1 MLKANKVT
9 SSEVAEK
16 LTIGQI
22 EKIWQ
27 QVDAKKEH
35 DPNPLSL
42 QVFWF
47 AGVEVWV
54 IDEDGVTTMMFPN
67 ENKEE

>member
-1 MLKANKVT
+1 MQEFKKITTNEVT
-9 SSEVAEK
+9 EK

-22 EKIWQ
+22 EKVWQ
-27 QVDAKKEH
+27 QIDARKEH
-35 DPNPLSL
+35 DSNQLSL

-54 IDEDGVTTMMFPN
+54 VNEDGITTMMFPN

>member
-1 MLKANKVT
+1 MQEIKKITDQV
-9 SSEVAEK
+9 SEK
-16 LTIGQI
+16 LTMGQI

-27 QVDAKKEH
+27 QVDARKEQ
-35 DPNPLSL
+35 DLNLLSL

-54 IDEDGVTTMMFPN
+54 VNDGGVITMMFPN
-67 ENKEE
+67 EE

>member
-1 MLKANKVT
+1 MRDPKKVT
-9 SSEVAEK
+9 TNEVSEK

-35 DPNPLSL
+35 DPNQLSL

-54 IDEDGVTTMMFPN
+54 VNEGDITTMMFPN
-67 ENKEE
+67 EE

>member
-1 MLKANKVT
+1 MQEFKKVT
-9 SSEVAEK
+9 TSEVTEK

-22 EKIWQ
+22 ERVWQ
-27 QVDAKKEH
+27 QVDVRKER
-35 DPNPLSL
+35 DPSPLSL

-54 IDEDGVTTMMFPN
+54 VNEGGITTMMFPN
-67 ENKEE
+67 EE

>member
-1 MLKANKVT
+1 MQEIKKITDQV
-9 SSEVAEK
+9 SEK
-16 LTIGQI
+16 LTVGQI
-22 EKIWQ
+22 EKVWQ

-35 DPNPLSL
+35 DPNSLSL

-54 IDEDGVTTMMFPN
+54 VNDGGVITMMFPN
-67 ENKEE
+67 EE

>member
-1 MLKANKVT
+1 MQEIKKITDQV
-9 SSEVAEK
+9 SEK
-16 LTIGQI
+16 LTMGQI
-22 EKIWQ
+22 ERIWQ
-27 QVDAKKEH
+27 QVDARKEH
-35 DPNPLSL
+35 DPNLLSL

-54 IDEDGVTTMMFPN
+54 IDEGGITTMMFPN

>member
-1 MLKANKVT
+1 MQEFKKVT
-9 SSEVAEK
+9 TNEVSEK

-22 EKIWQ
+22 ERVWQ
-27 QVDAKKEH
+27 QVDSRKEH
-35 DPNPLSL
+35 DLNPLSL

-54 IDEDGVTTMMFPN
+54 IDEGGVTTMMFPT
-67 ENKEE
+67 EEKEE

>member
-1 MLKANKVT
+1 MQEFKKIT
-9 SSEVAEK
+9 TSEVIEK

-22 EKIWQ
+22 ERVWQ
-27 QVDAKKEH
+27 QVDAKKER
-35 DPNPLSL
+35 DPNTLSL

-54 IDEDGVTTMMFPN
+54 VTEGDITMMMFPN
-67 ENKEE
+67 EE

>member
-1 MLKANKVT
+1 MQEPKKVT
-9 SSEVAEK
+9 TNEVSEK

-27 QVDAKKEH
+27 QVDVRKRH

-54 IDEDGVTTMMFPN
+54 VNEEGIITMMFPN
-67 ENKEE
+67 EE

>member
-1 MLKANKVT
+1 MQEFKKVT
-9 SSEVAEK
+9 TNEVSEK

-22 EKIWQ
+22 EKLWQ

-35 DPNPLSL
+35 DQNSLSL

-54 IDEDGVTTMMFPN
+54 VNEGDVTTMMFPN
-67 ENKEE
+67 EE

>member
-1 MLKANKVT
+1 MQEIKKITDQV
-9 SSEVAEK
+9 SEK
-16 LTIGQI
+16 LTMGQI

-27 QVDAKKEH
+27 QVDVRKEH
-35 DPNPLSL
+35 DPNLLSL

-54 IDEDGVTTMMFPN
+54 VNDGGVITMMFPD
-67 ENKEE
+67 EE

>member
-1 MLKANKVT
+1 M
-9 SSEVAEK
+9 
-16 LTIGQI
+16 GQI
-22 EKIWQ
+22 ERVWQ
-27 QVDAKKEH
+27 QVDSRKEY

-54 IDEDGVTTMMFPN
+54 VNEGGITTMMFPN
-67 ENKEE
+67 EE

>member
-1 MLKANKVT
+1 MQEFKKVT
-9 SSEVAEK
+9 TSGVTEK

-22 EKIWQ
+22 ERIWQ
-27 QVDAKKEH
+27 QVDAKKER
-35 DPNPLSL
+35 DPNLLSL

-54 IDEDGVTTMMFPN
+54 VDEGGVTTMMFPN
-67 ENKEE
+67 EE

>member
-1 MLKANKVT
+1 MQDPKKVT
-9 SSEVAEK
+9 TNEVSEK

-22 EKIWQ
+22 EKVWQ

-35 DPNPLSL
+35 DPNSLSL

-54 IDEDGVTTMMFPN
+54 VTEGDITTMMFPN
-67 ENKEE
+67 EE